1 MRIVGFGALLLA
13 PAASA
18 AAGSAALGRLF
29 EPLAPTGRSSVWES
43 HPALAIVAIVLFAL
57 LVAAVASLLVF
68 RRLSRK
74 AMQAV
79 SERLEFE
86 RLVSELS
93 AELIEVDADQINQAV
108 EQGLRRVL
116 DTLALDRC
124 ALFVILSEKGEARP
138 THAANFPGAP
148 RLAGPVSYSEAPYLF
163 DRLFAGHTVVLENVL
178 RDLPPWASADRQTLA
193 DRGVKS
199 LLLIPVTVS
208 EQLVRGIS
216 LQTIRSQRD
225 WPPDLAPRLRLVGQ
239 ILFSAVVGKRA
250 EAALRASEERYR
262 EVVDSQTD
270 LICRYLPDTTLTF
283 VNEAY
288 CRYFGRFREELI
300 GRQFLELIP
309 EEVREVARQHVK
321 SLVDNPRIEA
331 DEHEVVRADGSIGWQ
346 QWVDY
351 AVRGRDG
358 RVIEFQAIGRDITDR
373 KRAEEADRRAAQVSR
388 LALLGELTA
397 SIAHEINQPLG
408 AILSNADALE
418 MLLESTNG
426 RPEEIRTILSDIRR
440 EGLRASEV
448 VSHVRTLVRR
458 RAMEMTPLDVNE
470 VAEEVMG
477 LAGAESRRRGVV
489 IETEFASDL
498 PEVRGDRVWL
508 HQLFLNLIVN
518 AMDAMGPVETGKRR
532 LLLRTCRD
540 GDGRVEVAVADTG
553 HGIPAGLLPRLFE
566 SFVTTRED
574 GMGLGLAIS
583 RSIVEAHGG
592 RIRAENNPGGGATL
606 RFTLPADGRDRR
618 TGEAP

>member
-553 HGIPAGLLPRLFE
+553 QGIPAGLLPRLFE

-618 TGEAP
+618 KGEAP